1 MVGMADATF
10 TAVDLSRLPA
20 PDIIEALDFETILAG
35 AVAQMRDEMAKSG
48 LTFETRDSDPAT
60 KLLQVFAYYAQML
73 RQRINDAARAVMPAY
88 AVKADLDHIA
98 ALFGITRLT
107 ITPANPATGA
117 PAVMEDDTDF
127 RRRMVLAPEGYS
139 VAGPEGAYISHTL
152 SADANVLDASA
163 TGPQPD
169 DIKALVLGVL
179 ADHAASADL
188 VAAMT
193 SALDTARWP
202 GSVVVSVLART
213 GDGTAPT
220 ELIDTVAAYVSD
232 ETRRP
237 LTDWVTVQS
246 ARIVPYSVDATL
258 TTFSGPD
265 GGVVLAAA
273 QASLDA
279 YTKAS
284 HRLGRDITRSAI
296 FAALSVEGVQ
306 NVILRKPA
314 QDIVISRQQAP
325 IARACRSPMPGQGV
339 AVPSIL
345 PPGSTLLEK
354 ALEQVA
360 ARLLDVE
367 VAIREWW
374 QSEPRGLP
382 HTFSLGRVPSGP
394 ADPPRNHHRLGQHR
408 LAGRPQSKGSATRA
422 RSTRCWTR
430 QGPVTRRRPGRVS
443 SRSPLASPTRSR
455 WA

>member
-1 MVGMADATF
+1 
-10 TAVDLSRLPA
+10 
-20 PDIIEALDFETILAG
+20 
-35 AVAQMRDEMAKSG
+35 MAKSG

-213 GDGTAPT
+213 GDGTAPA

-246 ARIVPYSVDATL
+246 ARIVPIPSMPR
-258 TTFSGPD
+258 SP
-265 GGVVLAAA
+265 
-273 QASLDA
+273 
-279 YTKAS
+279 
-284 HRLGRDITRSAI
+284 RSAARM
-296 FAALSVEGVQ
+296 AAW
-306 NVILRKPA
+306 
-314 QDIVISRQQAP
+314 
-325 IARACRSPMPGQGV
+325 C
-339 AVPSIL
+339 
-345 PPGSTLLEK
+345 
-354 ALEQVA
+354 
-360 ARLLDVE
+360 
-367 VAIREWW
+367 W
-374 QSEPRGLP
+374 Q
-382 HTFSLGRVPSGP
+382 
-394 ADPPRNHHRLGQHR
+394 
-408 LAGRPQSKGSATRA
+408 
-422 RSTRCWTR
+422 
-430 QGPVTRRRPGRVS
+430 RRRPVS
-443 SRSPLASPTRSR
+443 TPIPKPAIASAATSPARRSSPR
-455 WA
+455 